1 LSQVLP
7 LKGNQQR
14 MEYDPRGLGR
24 GDFVAEIIKEAERN
38 IRRHIRV
45 SDRKTFID
53 NSIQKICRKERVAEQ
68 ELRMGG
74 WARKLSKVR
83 IKIAQYS
90 SDQFG
95 VSRAEIARHLGV
107 CTSAIAKTIEHVRAE
122 RNKC

>member
-1 LSQVLP
+1 MEEEEGQWRRSELVGGRLIRSLGGLSQVLP

-53 NSIQKICRKERVAEQ
+53 NSIQKICGK
-68 ELRMGG
+68 
-74 WARKLSKVR
+74 
-83 IKIAQYS
+83 
-90 SDQFG
+90 
-95 VSRAEIARHLGV
+95 
-107 CTSAIAKTIEHVRAE
+107 EHVPCQIKSLIWLI
-122 RNKC
+122 N